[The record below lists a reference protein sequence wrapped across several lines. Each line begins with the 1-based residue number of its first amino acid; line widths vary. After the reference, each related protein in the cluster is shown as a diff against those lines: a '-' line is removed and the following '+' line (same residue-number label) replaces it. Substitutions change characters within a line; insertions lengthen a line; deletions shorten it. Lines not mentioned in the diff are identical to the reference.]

1 MTPATPSRR
10 LRILVATDASAA
22 SQAAIA
28 VAVTLARG
36 DDAQLLGLFVE
47 DANLLRFVALP
58 FAWATSRYAGD
69 RVPLTA
75 SAVLGDMQAR
85 ARAAAAAL
93 AQAAGAGA
101 VRWQFRTR
109 RGPWPG
115 TLLDAAQEVDLVT
128 VGRASLRRPGQPG
141 LGVVLGALT
150 RHSPASTL
158 IVSHGQRAAG
168 PVVILDAGT
177 ALSTAAGRL
186 GAEIAARLGEVP
198 EVLLLPAQGQGVDGD
213 AVAAAAARVVGGHPA
228 VAVLAPH
235 LADAEPG
242 FLVLPADWP
251 LLDDGGL
258 SALLDWLPC
267 PLLLAR

>member
-1 MTPATPSRR
+1 MTPAAPSRR
-10 LRILVATDASAA
+10 LRILVATDASAP

-28 VAVTLARG
+28 VAVALARG

-85 ARAAAAAL
+85 AHAAAEAL

-141 LGVVLGALT
+141 LGVVLRALAW
-150 RHSPASTL
+150 RSPTSTL
-158 IVSHGQRAAG
+158 IVSPGQSAAG
-168 PVVILDAGT
+168 PVVILDTGT
-177 ALSTAAGRL
+177 GLSAAAGRL

-198 EVLLLPAQGQGVDGD
+198 EVRPLPAQWADGD
-213 AVAAAAARVVGGHPA
+213 AAAMAAAKATGGQRA
-228 VAVLAPH
+228 VAVLAAC
-235 LADAEPG
+235 LADVAPG